1 MKIYISE
8 NKRLWR
14 QLAVWGF
21 ALLSLFACEQD
32 IYRHNESSDT
42 PSNSFAYSGE
52 TIIRLQTVL
61 ETMINQKFPDCLADK
76 IKRADV
82 LEALQKAMAAG
93 QLNDLAE
100 LAERDTITIT
110 TDNITLTPDLRAGTL
125 KVELDI
131 HKLQKFEHTLKDL
144 PRNLSPYYRVYFLL
158 EKKLD
163 HSRPAFDVTEY
174 QVRQAIEEEPGLV
187 GALKAE
193 GYDPD
198 YIKLET
204 EESCLAVFIY
214 RSALMDD
221 DPKYLGLP
229 PEKRRLRIGL
239 CDFYS
244 KADDTF
250 QQRVDESRELLGSD
264 VFVEK
269 LSRRSIFGHFSA
281 GSQPRKVLALRY
293 PDHKPVSLYTGPAI
307 ALSFLK
313 YNGSQVCAVDDDG
326 RVIKN
331 PIYMFRL
338 WQSEANGMF
347 RDGLYLHP
355 EPEVQ
360 GELRFIMNDEDDFIV
375 EFGST
380 SKKLPDYPTLPAFKK
395 YFDKCRRYRLKK
407 QNDGSIF
414 FESLEGGRDVV
425 GYYFSP
431 QRQVTKVCL
440 MGKKFILDNV
450 KYDGNPDYPNYRFLI
465 FRKETGR
472 PAWEFQ
478 YHFHKDFQPP
488 IVMAQIPYRPPAET
502 HERREMVYQDMHWD
516 FDPDT
521 GRIHAWAHN
530 LDDKYREAYYY
541 KDGTPEDYKY
551 GTLAELYG
559 TITRPVKFKK
569 YRGDT
574 IRGGIYSSAQWPD
587 DRYGWDDRYDWDDWI
602 KNKKQFSLDGRISWS
617 YTEQGELTLKSR
629 YWLNDQQAKNWQGY
643 GAFWFM
649 DVDQNLEKGLDEGFP
664 SAANMHFVRQVSLRP
679 FEGQWADLWPGH
691 E

>member
-204 EESCLAVFIY
+204 EESCLVVFIY

-221 DPKYLGLP
+221 DPKYLRLP

-313 YNGSQVCAVDDDG
+313 YYGAEECAVDDDG
-326 RVIKN
+326 RDIRD
-331 PIYMFRL
+331 PIYIFRL
-338 WQSEANGMF
+338 WQSEANAMF

-355 EPEVQ
+355 KPEVE
-360 GELRFIMNDEDDFIV
+360 GELKFRMNDEDDFIV
-375 EFGST
+375 EFGN
-380 SKKLPDYPTLPAFKK
+380 KYFGDYPTLPAFKK

-431 QRQVTKVCL
+431 QRQVTKECL

-450 KYDGNPDYPNYRFLI
+450 KYDGNRDYPNYRFLI

-478 YHFHKDFQPP
+478 YHFQCKHKKYTSKGDLRATQTDT
-488 IVMAQIPYRPPAET
+488 Y
-502 HERREMVYQDMHWD
+502 ERRECLYQDMEWELN
-516 FDPDT
+516 PET
-521 GRIHAWAHN
+521 GYIHAWVDN
-530 LDDKYREAYYY
+530 LDKIYLDYRYFHTGTVRRDKVESKIPMIVLCDSGKTYRRPYDTTESYWSARNVYYEWIGFD
-541 KDGTPEDYKY
+541 KS
-551 GTLAELYG
+551 
-559 TITRPVKFKK
+559 R
-569 YRGDT
+569 
-574 IRGGIYSSAQWPD
+574 IR
-587 DRYGWDDRYDWDDWI
+587 
-602 KNKKQFSLDGRISWS
+602 FSLEGRISWS
-617 YTEQGELTLKSR
+617 YTEQGQFTLKSR
-629 YWLNDQQAKNWQGY
+629 RWLNDQQPESWQGY

-649 DVDQNLEKGLDEGFP
+649 DVDQNLEGLGESLP